1 MMSILS
7 LAAVATVE
15 YILVE
20 TRACSQSRI
29 QNYWRT
35 ASKEVCV
42 GISSQQSTND
52 QYTPGPRTPG
62 AHWQPVLATQRDSSS
77 VTTSLSSC
85 SVTTSLSSCST
96 PCFVTLV
103 QHWLVDTRAD
113 PLAYR
118 RLYSPRTRGPI
129 SYIRD
134 FISLSARGM
143 FHSYD
148 YEGVDNDI

>member
-7 LAAVATVE
+7 SSYCTGILE

-85 SVTTSLSSCST
+85 ST

-148 YEGVDNDI
+148 YEGVDNDT